1 MKKIFAIIMSFQLIL
16 SPMALAQEDAYT
28 KTGSGSEGGYDFYMN
43 QILVLGTSSVGS
55 SIISQCP
62 GGLKTPSIAT
72 FLAGS
77 LVHIASEI
85 LGAKAKNER
94 NKKKMA
100 DLEIKKESLKKAG
113 DVSQKETLEQQLK
126 EEVET
131 EEFLADR
138 KKWMIAVTTIY
149 TASAGLAIAE
159 EFYGHVAAKAANAPI
174 CSTEAAPCTLGFA
187 GCLGV
192 CLTNLVT
199 SFTILKGNFAHS
211 KAAELGRANC
221 AKIPTYS
228 ASCLSGIEAYLKLAY
243 GACQEVPAAGGALSL
258 SWPKILSMAYGFG
271 MSKVG
276 SGGGAIS
283 QYGSML
289 VMLLPLVVKGFNKL
303 VVKSY
308 NLPIPRSITFGA
320 SAVLS
325 GLVTSGLVVREKKAE
340 ENISK
345 LKKVISEF
353 KLQSEAGEAIALGL
367 GGNNDYFDEN
377 KNKGNVK
384 KLVINKKKEC
394 FANNGK
400 SWEQSSD
407 ACSRSFKLSKT
418 QFGQFRLPSINNVGS
433 MAANMAQALANG
445 DEAKAGSLAGEI
457 GAYAARVK
465 QEKDA
470 LQAAYNDDQKKNNQP
485 TTDFDKSIKQ
495 QVAAMQGSLQQAAAS
510 NNIDLAA
517 LGSSSLDKTSEKSPE
532 DSVVPVSG
540 QPVVALP
547 PADPL
552 AGMGGTEE
560 LLLDPVAATTNE
572 QNLDDLEIVEQDVS
586 KQKEVSIFKQL
597 SNRYI
602 LNYTKFFTRLKEP
615 QAEPEAEPE
624 EIKKN

>member
-1 MKKIFAIIMSFQLIL
+1 MSFQLIFA
-16 SPMALAQEDAYT
+16 PMALAQEDAYT

-100 DLEIKKESLKKAG
+100 DLDLKKESLKKAG

-138 KKWMIAVTTIY
+138 KKWMIAITTIY

-159 EFYGHVAAKAANAPI
+159 EFYGNVAAKTTILPACSAESAQCGTAA
-174 CSTEAAPCTLGFA
+174 AACELA
-187 GCLGV
+187 CQ
-192 CLTNLVT
+192 TNYESSVA
-199 SFTILKGNFAHS
+199 ILKGNFAHS
-211 KAAELGRANC
+211 QAAVLGRGAC
-221 AKIPTYS
+221 KGS
-228 ASCLSGIEAYLKLAY
+228 SSCLLGIEAYLKVAY
-243 GACQEVPAAGGALSL
+243 GACKEVAAAGGALSL

-289 VMLLPLVVKGFNKL
+289 VMLLPLVVKGFNAL

-340 ENISK
+340 ENITK

-353 KLQSEAGEAIALGL
+353 KVQSETGEAIALGL

-377 KNKGNVK
+377 KNKGKVK

-470 LQAAYNDDQKKNNQP
+470 LQAAYNNDQKKNNKP

-532 DSVVPVSG
+532 DSVVPVPG

-560 LLLDPVAATTNE
+560 LPLDPVAATTNE

-615 QAEPEAEPE
+615 QAEPEPEPE